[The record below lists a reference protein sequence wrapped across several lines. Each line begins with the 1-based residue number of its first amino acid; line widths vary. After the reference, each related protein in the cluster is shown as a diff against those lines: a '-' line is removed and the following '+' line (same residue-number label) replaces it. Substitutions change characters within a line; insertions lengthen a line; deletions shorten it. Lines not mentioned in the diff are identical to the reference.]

1 MNRFDGTAP
10 IYEDKRVH
18 ILFYFIAPH
27 RLKEIDIEFMK
38 RLAPIVNIVPLIA
51 KVDSMT
57 KDEKKQ
63 FTQLIEDRLE
73 EEKIPVYVL
82 SEKTEKK
89 VYSIISSEQHNRVYE
104 WGTADVNNR
113 SHSDVLLLRELII
126 QQRFCDVFSETNR
139 KTNLFM
145 KRNWISRKL
154 AVASKKNMDLLRVLL
169 GVMFFFLLFG
179 ACYAFSVWMLQE
191 EFKPFELP
199 EEEKVATWSSLI
211 PNITL
216 PALPQI
222 ELPHFDLPQ
231 FNLSNLPSF
240 NVSIPFFN

>member
-1 MNRFDGTAP
+1 MNSNRFFRDQVRLPTEKGSTFCVRPIDTPGYGNSLDASGRISEIEAYQMDLMNNFDGTAP
-10 IYEDKRVH
+10 ISEDKRVH

-27 RLKEIDIEFMK
+27 RLKEIDIEFMR

-73 EEKIPVYVL
+73 KENIQVYML

-104 WGTADVNNR
+104 WGTANVNNK

-145 KRNWISRKL
+145 KRNWVSRKF
-154 AVASKKNMDLLRVLL
+154 AVTSKKNMELLRALLVCRHNVLK
-169 GVMFFFLLFG
+169 M
-179 ACYAFSVWMLQE
+179 
-191 EFKPFELP
+191 
-199 EEEKVATWSSLI
+199 T
-211 PNITL
+211 
-216 PALPQI
+216 
-222 ELPHFDLPQ
+222 
-231 FNLSNLPSF
+231 
-240 NVSIPFFN
+240 